1 MREETRGG
9 IRKKRAKGIPR
20 KSGNWGVEKSS
31 PGERRKFNFQRADIQ
46 IAISKF
52 KKLSERR
59 EKGREERRRRM
70 RKGRRGEESGEP
82 MSDET
87 EMQSGRV
94 VLCRWN

>member
-1 MREETRGG
+1 MRGG
-9 IRKKRAKGIPR
+9 IRKKRAKRIPR

-59 EKGREERRRRM
+59 EKGREERRRM

>member
-1 MREETRGG
+1 MRGG
-9 IRKKRAKGIPR
+9 IRKKRAKRIPR

-59 EKGREERRRRM
+59 KKGREERRRM

-87 EMQSGRV
+87 EMQSSRV